1 MRNLLFMMFLLLMG
15 ISTSTVANWNCYQ
28 NHPNF
33 GVIKHLDGLSSTA
46 RENKEWKHLRYIS
59 YQIDYVNTKIEKD
72 CNKPRVIK
80 AVQHNQCFNL
90 PTGKKFCEDDLTHS
104 EDTIQSL
111 VARKRDYINYLNNLN
126 QEHGLP
132 EFTLPVVAL
141 IESVFGTLTKG
152 SGRYGTFQLG
162 KREWIKYGER
172 KYSPHNKY
180 ANARATVKLSKD
192 YSKIVSGRGKPDT
205 IYNFYNNHQQ
215 GTGGSIWLNKVLNGE
230 RITSKQRYSLT
241 QGLCN
246 NLPDNVKEGLCYR
259 YYYKGKKHWG
269 VNKAF
274 NISHLAKTHQLYW
287 GLAIYH
293 YKNRI
298 EASL

>member
-1 MRNLLFMMFLLLMG
+1 MKNLLFMMFLLLMG

-33 GVIKHLDGLSSTA
+33 KVINHLETLSVTA
-46 RENKEWKHLRYIS
+46 KENKEWKHLRHIS
-59 YQIDYVNTKIEKD
+59 YQIDYVNKRIEKD
-72 CNKPRVIK
+72 CNKSKLIK

-90 PTGKKFCEDDLTHS
+90 PTGKKFCDNDLTHS
-104 EDTIQSL
+104 EDTIQDL
-111 VARKRDYINYLNNLN
+111 VARKREYISYLNNLN
-126 QEHGLP
+126 TEHGLP
-132 EFTLPVVAL
+132 EATLPVVAL

-162 KREWIKYGER
+162 KKEWAKYGER

-192 YSKIVSGRGKPDT
+192 YSNIVRGHGRPDT
-205 IYNFYNNHQQ
+205 IYNFYNDHQQ
-215 GTGGSIWLNKVLNGE
+215 GPGGSMWLTKVLKGE
-230 RITSKQRYSLT
+230 RITSKQRYLLT

-246 NLPDNVKEGLCYR
+246 NLPNDIKEGLCYR
-259 YYYKGKKHWG
+259 YNYKGKKHWG
-269 VNKAF
+269 VTKPFTIN
-274 NISHLAKTHQLYW
+274 HLAKTHQLYW
-287 GLAIYH
+287 RLAIYH

-298 EASL
+298 KASL